1 MKSKETDVP
10 ILIVGGG
17 LVGLS
22 MALFLSQQNIRYKL
36 IERHEN
42 TSIHPKAS
50 GFNLRT
56 MELYRELGIKDLIQ
70 NQGKDLAKSQGWY
83 TAHTLSE
90 ANFFEENINNSK
102 DPKAQMSKILTD
114 TISPEKFTSC
124 SQNQAEPILLEE
136 ANFRG
141 GDLNFYTELINLE
154 QQKNYVFATIRNR
167 SNGIEEKI
175 KAQYVVAADGVRSPI
190 RKLLEIPTNT
200 KNIYGHIIN
209 IYFKA
214 DLSMY
219 IRGHEFFGCNITHE
233 EASGTLFPVN
243 NKDLWCFHVSY
254 NPELGETVDD
264 FDWDYCYQLL
274 RKAIGLYNIDIN
286 IISILPWIP
295 KERITKYFQ
304 NKRVFLAGDAAHE
317 MPPTGGFG
325 ANTGIQDAHNLA
337 WKLAMVIKNQAG
349 NDLLTSYGEE
359 RKPVAEFTI
368 QQARRIAESGKVSAI
383 KRENHQYPSMNDH
396 LIATVG
402 YYYLSNAIVT
412 QQNNHNI
419 NKNFELSGKTG
430 TRLPHIWAVYENE
443 NISFIDL
450 PKGNFTLILAEY
462 DTRWVDAIKK
472 IKKQFQ
478 ININMYSV
486 GENGNLSVDK
496 KEWERIY
503 QSNSS
508 TVLLVR
514 PDHFVCWRTDTNVK
528 FPQHVLENVLTKILM
543 IK

>member
-1 MKSKETDVP
+1 MKMKETDIPV
-10 ILIVGGG
+10 LIVGGG

-56 MELYRELGIKDLIQ
+56 MGLYRELGIKDLIQ
-70 NQGKDLAKSQGWY
+70 NQGKDLAKSHGWY
-83 TAHTLSE
+83 TVHTLAE
-90 ANFFEENINNSK
+90 ANFSDENIDNTK
-102 DPKAQMSKILTD
+102 DPKARMSKALTN

-136 ANFRG
+136 ANSRG
-141 GDLNFYTELINLE
+141 GDLNFYKELINFE
-154 QQKNYVFATIRNR
+154 QHKNYVLATIRNR
-167 SNGIEEKI
+167 LNGTEEKI
-175 KAQYVVAADGVRSPI
+175 KAQYMVAADGVKSPI
-190 RKLLEIPTNT
+190 RKSLDIPTKTENV
-200 KNIYGHIIN
+200 YGHIIN
-209 IYFKA
+209 VYFKA

-219 IRGHEFFGCNITHE
+219 IKGHEFFGCNITHE

-254 NPELGETVDD
+254 NPELGETIDD
-264 FDWDYCYQLL
+264 FDWEYCYKLL
-274 RKAIGLYNIDIN
+274 KKALGLPNIDIN

-295 KERITKYFQ
+295 KERITEHFQ
-304 NKRVFLAGDAAHE
+304 SERVFLAGDAAHE

-337 WKLAMVIKNQAG
+337 WKLAMVIKKQAG
-349 NDLLTSYGEE
+349 DDLLTSYEEE
-359 RKPVAEFTI
+359 RKPIAEFTI

-383 KRENHQYPSMNDH
+383 KRKNHQSTSMSDH

-402 YYYLSNAIVT
+402 YHYLSNAIIT
-412 QQNNHNI
+412 QQNEQNTTQ
-419 NKNFELSGKTG
+419 NFELNGKVG
-430 TRLPHIWAVYENE
+430 TRLPHIRAVYENKSL
-443 NISFIDL
+443 SFIDL
-450 PKGNFTLILAEY
+450 PKGEFTLILGEY
-462 DTRWVDAIKK
+462 DAQWVDAIEK

-478 ININMYSV
+478 ININIYTI
-486 GENGNLSVDK
+486 GRNGNLSVDK
-496 KEWERIY
+496 RDWENVY
-503 QSNSS
+503 QANSS

-514 PDHFVCWRTDTNVK
+514 PDHFVCWRKDTNVTS
-528 FPQHVLENVLTKILM
+528 PQHVLENILTKILM
-543 IK
+543 VN